1 MGHWERSRENWI
13 LLKEYLSEE
22 EKEIRANKEVRIAS
36 TMDPWFVDRD
46 LDSVV
51 GGLDPGDV
59 MSQFIESL
67 LSFVLNSNLVR
78 WNTIWE

>member
-1 MGHWERSRENWI
+1 M
-13 LLKEYLSEE
+13 
-22 EKEIRANKEVRIAS
+22 
-36 TMDPWFVDRD
+36 DRD

-67 LSFVLNSNLVR
+67 LSFVLNSKYFS
-78 WNTIWE
+78 